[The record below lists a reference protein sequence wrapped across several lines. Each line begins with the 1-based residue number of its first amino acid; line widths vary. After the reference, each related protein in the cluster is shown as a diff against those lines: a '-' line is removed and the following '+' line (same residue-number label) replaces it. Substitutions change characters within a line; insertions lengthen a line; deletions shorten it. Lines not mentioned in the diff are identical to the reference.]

1 MAQRDS
7 VKKTA
12 ATTAAASK
20 SNSDRLSKDDPQYIF
35 GLLDVAEKEIEEEAE
50 ESYDGQNKRNKSSI
64 RRRIIRIRSALIDLH
79 K

>member
-7 VKKTA
+7 IKKTA
-12 ATTAAASK
+12 TTTAAYK
-20 SNSDRLSKDDPQYIF
+20 SNSDRLSKDDLQYIF
-35 GLLDVAEKEIEEEAE
+35 GLLDIAEKEIEEVAVED
-50 ESYDGQNKRNKSSI
+50 YDGQNNRNKSST